1 MDHGL
6 CEKGSGGGA
15 VASDVIRLGS
25 DFFDQLR
32 THVFK
37 WIFQLNFTSDRNA
50 IIDDVRSAESLV
62 EYDVATF
69 RSQGNFYCICQLI
82 DTS

>member
-6 CEKGSGGGA
+6 CQKGSGGGA
-15 VASDVIRLGS
+15 VACYIIGLGS

-37 WIFQLNFTSDRNA
+37 WILQLDLASDGDA